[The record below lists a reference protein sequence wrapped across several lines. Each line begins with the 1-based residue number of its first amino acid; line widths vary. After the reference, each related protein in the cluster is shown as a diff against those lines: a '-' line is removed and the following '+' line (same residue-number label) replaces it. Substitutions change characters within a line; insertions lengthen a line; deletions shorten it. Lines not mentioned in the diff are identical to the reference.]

1 MFGQNY
7 KRSIEF
13 FFFLYFLVEMKTRV
27 NLVIKGNIDRRGVE
41 FGKSVQGLG

>member
-7 KRSIEF
+7 KRRIEV
-13 FFFLYFLVEMKTRV
+13 FLVEMKTRV